1 MQLDMFYIHTW
12 SYVHTCGAHEEE
24 GCMVKVMSERTGL
37 MYAVIEGWEQL
48 GRMDIE
54 GWMTYVWIVEVR
66 LGGNVLDIIHSKL
79 VFGMFQLNGW
89 GQCAHR
95 SSNCLPKQIGLVFN

>member
-54 GWMTYVWIVEVR
+54 G
-66 LGGNVLDIIHSKL
+66 
-79 VFGMFQLNGW
+79 
-89 GQCAHR
+89 
-95 SSNCLPKQIGLVFN
+95 